1 MKNIVTLIG
10 TRNLNTRT
18 YKYVEEI
25 FNELNVE
32 SEYNNTILNP
42 TKYCLNPCSG
52 CKNCFSNGICI
63 FDNLKDD
70 KGSELKQLLL
80 SADLIIISSP
90 VYAHNVTSDVK
101 LIFDRLSYWL
111 HIFKLL
117 GKPVIIL
124 TTTDTNGESFV
135 NDYLTKMFQYMGAVI
150 ISNETFFAY
159 DTQEEIFHKLQSIR
173 SIIKDALEGNIVLES
188 SPMQEAMFQQLKYT
202 YLFFPKEHYEYKYWD
217 SHGYFNANSFSELLV
232 KDNSHNE

>member
-1 MKNIVTLIG
+1 
-10 TRNLNTRT
+10 
-18 YKYVEEI
+18 
-25 FNELNVE
+25 
-32 SEYNNTILNP
+32 
-42 TKYCLNPCSG
+42 
-52 CKNCFSNGICI
+52 
-63 FDNLKDD
+63 
-70 KGSELKQLLL
+70 
-80 SADLIIISSP
+80 

-135 NDYLTKMFQYMGAVI
+135 NDYLTKMFQYMGSVI

-159 DTQEEIFHKLQSIR
+159 DTDEDILNKLQSIR
-173 SIIKDALEGNIVLES
+173 TTIKDTLEGNIVLES
-188 SPMQEAMFQQLKYT
+188 SPIQEAIFQQLKYT

-217 SHGYFNANSFSELLV
+217 NHRYFNANSFSELLV
-232 KDNSHNE
+232 KDISHNE